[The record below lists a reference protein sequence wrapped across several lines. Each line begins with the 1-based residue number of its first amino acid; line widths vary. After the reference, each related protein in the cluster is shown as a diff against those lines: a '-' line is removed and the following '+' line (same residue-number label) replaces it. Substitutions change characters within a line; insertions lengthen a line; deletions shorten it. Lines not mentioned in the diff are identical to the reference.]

1 MQDAFRRRV
10 LGRSRR
16 FAASPTRIPDL
27 ATVLHDR
34 YSHGL
39 IHVGLS
45 QVESVSAAAAAEA
58 VLSELEAA
66 LSCFCVPAFTPSFR
80 KNRVFDIKKSIPEV
94 GSFSRFCM
102 DRQNFRT
109 RDPIHSLFV
118 FKDAGRS
125 ILALPTR
132 DTFAPG
138 GVYETFIT
146 PGSCW
151 INIGT
156 PEIVSTALHFIE
168 RAAVVPY
175 LLKETIEG
183 TIIDETGN
191 EEQVNQVSYKYRM
204 KACWNRR
211 KIEEYLRAIR
221 CIEYFEWKGALVRIV
236 DGHRAFIGLLDKLK
250 QDPFF
255 LVTG

>member
-1 MQDAFRRRV
+1 
-10 LGRSRR
+10 
-16 FAASPTRIPDL
+16 
-27 ATVLHDR
+27 
-34 YSHGL
+34 L
-39 IHVGLS
+39 IHVGLG
-45 QVESVSAAAAAEA
+45 QVESGSAAVAAEA
-58 VLSELEAA
+58 VLSELGVA
-66 LSCFCVPAFTPSFR
+66 LSYFCVPAFTPSFR
-80 KNRVFDIKKSIPEV
+80 KLRIFDINKSMPEV
-94 GSFSRFCM
+94 GSFSRLCM
-102 DRQNFRT
+102 ERRNART
-109 RDPIHSLFV
+109 RDPIHSLFI
-118 FKDAGRS
+118 FKDAGQR
-125 ILALPTR
+125 ILTLPTR

-151 INIGT
+151 LNIGT
-156 PEIVSTALHFIE
+156 LEIVSTALHFIE
-168 RAAVVPY
+168 RAAAVPY

-191 EEQVNQVSYKYRM
+191 EEHINQVSYKYRI

-221 CIEYFEWKGALVRIV
+221 CIEYFKWKSALVRIV